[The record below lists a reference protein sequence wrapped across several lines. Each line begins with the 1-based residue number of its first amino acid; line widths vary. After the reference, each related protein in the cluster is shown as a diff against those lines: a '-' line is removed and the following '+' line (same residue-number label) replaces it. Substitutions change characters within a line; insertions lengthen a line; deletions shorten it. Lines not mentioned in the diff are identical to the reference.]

1 MEEEKKLQPFRL
13 HPVED
18 KFPWGCERWN
28 LADLGWR
35 DTPARDSWLG
45 GNAMG
50 EIMETYLDRV
60 VGEDIFEW
68 YGQQFPFQVK
78 YLDVNGKMP
87 LTVCPSDEVARSRF
101 DSLGKEKL
109 WYVAKAAPG
118 TSLLL
123 GFRKAV
129 EVSEFFSACTEGSP
143 EFLLNKIPVKAGQYF
158 HIPPGVPHC
167 IMGEATV
174 IEISESSALDFWLCG
189 WGSEIIRDENL
200 DIPLNLIE
208 ALDFISYDRFPA
220 ENLLGFSL
228 EDRRPEDPQ
237 NVVRM
242 LHLPQFTCNIIDLED
257 ALKIGGE
264 NFDSCVAYTCA
275 RGGMNLQL
283 PQEDSGEKID
293 YLPVSEGETVLV
305 PAEVEEFFLIPRM
318 PGTLLIETLV
328 EKRGLIDS
336 SQSSD

>member
-1 MEEEKKLQPFRL
+1 MEEEKKLHPFRL

-18 KFPWGCERWN
+18 KFPWGGERWN

-35 DTPARDSWLG
+35 DTPARDGWLG

-60 VGEDIFEW
+60 VGEDIFDR

-78 YLDVNGKMP
+78 YLVINGKMP
-87 LTVCPSDEVARSRF
+87 LTVCPGDEDARQRY

-109 WYVAKAAPG
+109 WYVAKAAAG
-118 TSLLL
+118 SSLLL
-123 GFRKAV
+123 GFRKAT
-129 EVSEFFSACTEGSP
+129 EVADFFSACMEGSP
-143 EFLLNKIPVKAGQYF
+143 ESLLNQVPVKAGQYF
-158 HIPPGVPHC
+158 HIPPGIPHC
-167 IMGEATV
+167 IWGSATIV
-174 IEISESSALDFWLCG
+174 EISESSALDFRLCG
-189 WGSEIIRDENL
+189 WGSEIAQDGNL
-200 DIPLNLIE
+200 DLPLNLVE
-208 ALDFISYDRFPA
+208 ALDFISYGRFPA

-264 NFDSCVAYTCA
+264 SFDSCIAYTCV
-275 RGGMNLQL
+275 RGGMNIQL
-283 PQEDSGEKID
+283 PQEDPGGKID
-293 YLPVSEGETVLV
+293 YLPVAEGETVLI
-305 PAEVEEFFLIPRM
+305 PAEVEEFYLIPRT
-318 PGTLLIETLV
+318 PGTLLLETLV
-328 EKRGLIDS
+328 GKTEQDI
-336 SQSSD
+336 